1 MILITENEIDKEPLN
16 MYNISKGLKVL
27 RIFTIF
33 IESTG
38 LRGIFT
44 AINPMP
50 TDKKSSFILHKRY
63 LQVTHTLD
71 IIRSLNLTWI
81 YSIRAHGV
89 FLLYYFLR
97 LYFKA
102 NITQHRCT
110 CIYLD
115 VEYFSRRICL
125 TKNGMTLHSYS
136 NFS

>member
-71 IIRSLNLTWI
+71 IIRSLNLTSI

-97 LYFKA
+97 LFQSKHHTTQVYLHISGCRVFFKTHMSHEKRHDFA
-102 NITQHRCT
+102 Q
-110 CIYLD
+110 L
-115 VEYFSRRICL
+115 
-125 TKNGMTLHSYS
+125 
-136 NFS
+136 